1 MASYNRLAT
10 LIGEHQELAIFRR
23 FQTLNAKSLLYMQA
37 EILHLENELKSIER
51 HDESSK
57 DVRRASLHNSVF
69 NLKES
74 SGSDYQLQWN
84 KVMEIREKLERYS
97 RLSPLTIATSIHSI
111 LDKALVLFSQVHA
124 LPTPSLRD
132 LRTFQDWL
140 DRPEG
145 GDFFLRGRE
154 AETWDH
160 ERDILTLSRHQAERD
175 SVTGFINDVIIPW
188 YHDLRCRWSQVRLPL
203 GPTFAS

>member
-10 LIGEHQELAIFRR
+10 LIGEHQELAVFRR

-37 EILHLENELKSIER
+37 EILHLESELRSIEL

-57 DVRRASLHNSVF
+57 DVRRASLHTSVF

-84 KVMEIREKLERYS
+84 KVVEIREKLERYS
-97 RLSPLTIATSIHSI
+97 RLSPLAIATGIHSI
-111 LDKALVLFSQVHA
+111 PDQALVLFSQVQA
-124 LPTPSLRD
+124 LPNPSLRD

-145 GDFFLRGRE
+145 GDFFLQGRE
-154 AETWDH
+154 AETWNR
-160 ERDILTLSRHQAERD
+160 ERDVLTLSCHQAERD
-175 SVTGFINDVIIPW
+175 SVTGLINDVIIPR
-188 YHDLRCRWSQVRLPL
+188 YHDLRCRWNQV
-203 GPTFAS
+203 